1 MRLMIAGGGGFR
13 VPLVYRALCSG
24 PYAGLVRELV
34 LFDVDPGRLA
44 AINAVLRS
52 MARFTGSGSTE
63 ARSAPAWSAEARS
76 APAWSAPAWSAEA
89 RSAPDGSTAVGQ
101 SPVVTATTSLPEALT
116 GTDVVFA
123 AIRPGG
129 TAGRIADERVAQDL
143 GLLGQE
149 TTGAGGISYALRSIP
164 AMLELAREMRTHCPD
179 AWLVNF
185 TNPAGMVTEAL
196 LPVLGRRVI
205 GICDSASA
213 LVHRAARAAGLPLP
227 AGKLDGV
234 GYYGLN
240 HLGWLYR
247 LESGGRDVLPDL
259 LADAGALAGF
269 EEGRLFPQ
277 PFLQELGVLPNEYL
291 FYYYETARAAAAMR
305 AMDSTR
311 GESIH
316 GQQTE
321 LYPRLA
327 AAGDAAFQL
336 WEEAR
341 RSREE
346 SYLAEARTGG
356 EARDANDL
364 AGGGYEQVALAV
376 MRALTTGRLSG
387 SGEPGAGEPGAGIQL
402 ILNTR
407 NTAVGASGSEGGGP
421 GGAEGGGPDGAEGGR
436 PGGAVPAIPGLPAD
450 AVVEVPCTVTASGAV
465 PIVQA
470 RPAEPQLSLMQRVKR
485 VELLTVRAASRGERG
500 AALEA
505 FAEHPLVGSEELAGQ
520 LLAGY
525 ETAFPELGRLWQGS
539 GTS

>member
-34 LFDVDPGRLA
+34 LYDVDPGRLA
-44 AINAVLRS
+44 AISAVLRS
-52 MARFTGSGSTE
+52 LA
-63 ARSAPAWSAEARS
+63 AAAV
-76 APAWSAPAWSAEA
+76 
-89 RSAPDGSTAVGQ
+89 APDASSAVG
-101 SPVVTATTSLPEALT
+101 PPPRVIATTSLRESLT
-116 GTDVVFA
+116 GTDMVFA

-164 AMLELAREMRTHCPD
+164 AMLELAREMRQHCPE
-179 AWLVNF
+179 AWLINF

-196 LPVLGRRVI
+196 VPVLGRRVI

-213 LVHRAARAAGLPLP
+213 LVHRAARAAGVPLP

-305 AMDSTR
+305 AQGLTR

-316 GQQTE
+316 GQQAE

-327 AAGDAAFQL
+327 ASGDAAFSL
-336 WEEAR
+336 WDAAR

-346 SYLAEARTGG
+346 GYLAEARAGG
-356 EARDANDL
+356 ETRDAEDL

-376 MRALTTGRLSG
+376 MRALAGG
-387 SGEPGAGEPGAGIQL
+387 AGAGAGPGAGGAAGIGGSAGNTEL
-402 ILNTR
+402 ILNTP
-407 NTAVGASGSEGGGP
+407 NSAVTGP
-421 GGAEGGGPDGAEGGR
+421 GPAE
-436 PGGAVPAIPGLPAD
+436 PAIPGLPAD
-450 AVVEVPCTVTASGAV
+450 AVVEVPCTVTSDGAV
-465 PIVQA
+465 PLAQD
-470 RPAEPQLSLMQRVKR
+470 RPAGPQLALMQRVKH
-485 VELLTVRAASRGERG
+485 VELLTVRAAGHGERA

-505 FAEHPLVGSEELAGQ
+505 LAEHPLIGSAKLAGA
-520 LLAGY
+520 LLTGYEAAFPGLAG
-525 ETAFPELGRLWQGS
+525 LWKRQG
-539 GTS
+539 G

>member
-34 LFDVDPGRLA
+34 LFDLDPGRLA
-44 AINAVLRS
+44 AISAVLRS
-52 MARFTGSGSTE
+52 MARSMGQGSSEAGSLETG
-63 ARSAPAWSAEARS
+63 
-76 APAWSAPAWSAEA
+76 
-89 RSAPDGSTAVGQ
+89 SAPDGSAAVGQ
-101 SPVVTATTSLPEALT
+101 PPVVTATTSLPEALT

-185 TNPAGMVTEAL
+185 TNPAGMITEAL
-196 LPVLGRRVI
+196 LPVLGRKVI

-213 LVHRAARAAGLPLP
+213 LVHRAARAAGFPLP

-247 LESGGRDVLPDL
+247 LESGGRDRLPDL
-259 LADAGALAGF
+259 LGDAGALAGF

-277 PFLQELGVLPNEYL
+277 AFLQELGVLPNEYL

-305 AMDSTR
+305 GMDSTR

-316 GQQTE
+316 GQQSE

-327 AAGDAAFQL
+327 AAGDAAFEL
-336 WEEAR
+336 WEAAR

-346 SYLAEARTGG
+346 GYLAEARAGG
-356 EARDANDL
+356 EARDAGDL

-376 MRALTTGRLSG
+376 MRALTTPGLAG
-387 SGEPGAGEPGAGIQL
+387 SGDAGAGEAGDGTQL
-402 ILNTR
+402 ILNTQ
-407 NTAVGASGSEGGGP
+407 NTAVSGPGGSEGGG
-421 GGAEGGGPDGAEGGR
+421 EGGSE
-436 PGGAVPAIPGLPAD
+436 PAIPGLPAD
-450 AVVEVPCTVTASGAV
+450 AVVEVPCTVTSTGAE
-465 PIVQA
+465 PIPQA
-470 RPAEPQLSLMQRVKR
+470 RPAEPQLSLMQHVKR
-485 VELLTVRAASRGERG
+485 VELLTVRAASLGDRG

-525 ETAFPELGRLWQGS
+525 EAAFPELGRLWQGS
-539 GTS
+539 GTGSR

>member
-24 PYAGLVRELV
+24 PYSGLVSEVV
-34 LFDVDPGRLA
+34 LYDVDGGRLA
-44 AINAVLRS
+44 AIEAVLRS
-52 MARFTGSGSTE
+52 MSSEISRSPEASG
-63 ARSAPAWSAEARS
+63 AA
-76 APAWSAPAWSAEA
+76 
-89 RSAPDGSTAVGQ
+89 DGSSGVGH
-101 SPVVTATTSLPEALT
+101 SSGRPPVVTSTTSLRQALD

-129 TAGRIADERVAQDL
+129 TAGRIADERVAQKL

-164 AMLELAREMRTHCPD
+164 AMLELAAGMRTHCPG

-196 LPVLGRRVI
+196 VPVLGRKVI

-213 LVHRAARAAGLPLP
+213 LVHRAAEAAGVPLP

-247 LESGGRDVLPDL
+247 LESGGRDVLPGL
-259 LADAGALAGF
+259 LADAGALASF

-277 PFLQELGVLPNEYL
+277 PFLRDLGLLPNEYL
-291 FYYYETARAAAAMR
+291 FYYYETARAASGMR
-305 AMDSTR
+305 AMTMTR

-316 GQQTE
+316 GQQAE

-327 AAGDAAFQL
+327 GAGDQAYGL
-336 WEEAR
+336 WEAAR

-346 SYLAEARTGG
+346 GYLAEARPAG
-356 EARDANDL
+356 EARKPEDL

-376 MRALTTGRLSG
+376 MRAL
-387 SGEPGAGEPGAGIQL
+387 AGGGPTEL
-402 ILNTR
+402 ILNAP
-407 NTAVGASGSEGGGP
+407 NSAGQLAGAGGTQ
-421 GGAEGGGPDGAEGGR
+421 A
-436 PGGAVPAIPGLPAD
+436 AIPGLPGD
-450 AVVEVPCTVTASGAV
+450 AVVEVPCAVTPEGAV
-465 PIVQA
+465 PIPQG
-470 RPAEPQLSLMQRVKR
+470 RPAEPQLGLLQQVKK
-485 VELLTVRAASRGERG
+485 VELLTVRAASTGDRD

-505 FAEHPLVGSEELAGQ
+505 FAEHPLVGSYGSAEA
-520 LLAGY
+520 LLTGY
-525 ETAFPELGRLWQGS
+525 EDAFPELAALWRH
-539 GTS
+539 